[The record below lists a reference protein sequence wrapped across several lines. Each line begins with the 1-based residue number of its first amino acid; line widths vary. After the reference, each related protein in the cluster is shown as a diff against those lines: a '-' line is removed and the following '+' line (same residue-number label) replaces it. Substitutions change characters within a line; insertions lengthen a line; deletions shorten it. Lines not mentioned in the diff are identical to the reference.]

1 MPPTLAVTFW
11 ITSIYAFI
19 VIGVFMGVVTIVY
32 MLKQRRSPQS
42 SVAWL
47 LGILICPWISVP
59 LFMFMGGRK
68 WRKLAERKGFL
79 TVKERETEDVSD
91 FGAQRIEQLIRS
103 FGAAGASAGN
113 RIELLGTGIEIYEE
127 MIRGIDE
134 AERSICIETF
144 IFALD
149 EVGLAIIDHL
159 TRRAREGIEVRL
171 LIDAIGDSTHPKK
184 LRATKQRKKFA
195 SLLEAGGKLSYFMPM
210 LHNPLRGSWNLR
222 NHRKI
227 AIFDDTVVISGGT
240 NIADEY
246 IGPTE
251 LPSRWKDCSMRIE
264 GPGVQTYLDVFCHDW
279 QFASGE
285 TYEPRPACKPRDDG
299 QVVQIVPSGPDIDG
313 DPIHDAFMSMTY
325 LARKRIWIV
334 TPFFV
339 PDEAICTALASAAR
353 RGTDVQILVPQDSGM
368 KMADWARET
377 YVRECQ
383 EAGARVLRYMPG
395 MVHAKLVLMD
405 DELAVIGSANMDMRS
420 LFLNYETAMMIYSE
434 TGIRDI
440 ERWITE
446 LAAKCECHELESDS
460 HYGTVK
466 EGIARM
472 FGPLL

>member
-1 MPPTLAVTFW
+1 MIPNLAYTYW
-11 ITSIYAFI
+11 IAGTYLLLII
-19 VIGVFMGVVTIVY
+19 GLLIGVATIIY

-47 LGILICPWISVP
+47 LGILICPWIAVP

-68 WRKLAERKGFL
+68 WRKLTKKKGYL
-79 TVKERETEDVSD
+79 TITDQEAGQVEAHE
-91 FGAQRIEQLIRS
+91 AQRIERLIKS
-103 FGAAGASAGN
+103 FNVPSATSGN
-113 RIELLGTGIEIYEE
+113 RIELLDTGIRIYDE
-127 MIRGIDE
+127 MIKGINE
-134 AERSICIETF
+134 AKRSICIETF
-144 IFALD
+144 ILALD
-149 EVGLAIIDHL
+149 EVGLSIIERL
-159 TRRAREGIEVRL
+159 TARAEEGIEVRL
-171 LIDAIGDSTHPKK
+171 LIDAVGDSTHPKN
-184 LRATKQRKKFA
+184 LRSTKQHAQFA
-195 SLLEAGGKLSYFMPM
+195 PLIKAGGKLSFFMPM
-210 LHNPLRGSWNLR
+210 IHNPLRGSWNLR

-227 AIFDDTVVISGGT
+227 AIFDDEVVISGGT

-251 LPSRWKDCSMRIE
+251 LKSRWKDCSMRIE

-279 QFASGE
+279 KFASGE
-285 TYEPRPACKPRDDG
+285 TYLPEPGREPRADG

-325 LARKRIWIV
+325 LARKRIWII

-339 PDEAICTALASAAR
+339 PDEAICSALASAAR
-353 RGTDVQILVPQDSGM
+353 RGTDVQILVPQNSGM
-368 KMADWARET
+368 NMADWARES
-377 YVRECQ
+377 YLRECQ

-420 LFLNYETAMMIYSE
+420 LFLNYESAMMVYSE
-434 TGIRDI
+434 PGIREI